1 MGVTII
7 SIPSTPTLVEIFQE
21 TTANHRHEA
30 MNWNSGHFLCWIY
43 IYLFD
48 MIFFSYVEY
57 WMQQRLEILENLVSR
72 TIGESSTQNLARQ
85 LQTHGACTHC
95 AKVQKYEQGKIG
107 LQFFDMWYS

>member
-1 MGVTII
+1 MKRHQII
-7 SIPSTPTLVEIFQE
+7 DTKQWIETVDIFYVEST
-21 TTANHRHEA
+21 
-30 MNWNSGHFLCWIY
+30 Y

-95 AKVQKYEQGKIG
+95 AKVQRYEQGKIG
-107 LQFFDMWYS
+107 L